1 MDLSVDWGNLLAF
14 SIPPLET
21 VLRGTLMYWFLFLM
35 FRFVARRDVG
45 SLGIADLLIV
55 VIVADAAQNGMAGKG
70 DSVVDAALLV
80 ATLIAWNRL
89 FDLAAWWS
97 PTLRRFVDP
106 PKVVL
111 VRRGKKMV
119 RNLERHT
126 ITDEELATQL
136 REHGLTSYRQVRAM
150 YLEPD
155 GKISVITDK
164 SPDD

>member
-1 MDLSVDWGNLLAF
+1 MDLSVDWGNLLTF

-70 DSVVDAALLV
+70 DSVVDTALLV

-111 VRRGKKMV
+111 VRRGKKWSGTWNATPLPT
-119 RNLERHT
+119 RNWPPSCASTALHPTARCGRCT
-126 ITDEELATQL
+126 W
-136 REHGLTSYRQVRAM
+136 
-150 YLEPD
+150 
-155 GKISVITDK
+155 
-164 SPDD
+164 SPTARSA